1 MRSVPGSFWEWA
13 ASLQPSEQ
21 FPLLVLGGFAV
32 IFIITLVACT
42 IYAMHKNRLND
53 HLKRELLDRGLSADE
68 IATVINA
75 KPGKRVTSIGRGE
88 K

>member
-1 MRSVPGSFWEWA
+1 MRSVPGNFWEWTS
-13 ASLQPSEQ
+13 SLGPGER

-42 IYAMHKNRLND
+42 MYAMHKNRLND
-53 HLKRELLDRGLSADE
+53 QLKRELLDRGMSADE
-68 IATVINA
+68 IATIVNA
-75 KPGKRVTSIGRGE
+75 KPRKRAAFGRDE